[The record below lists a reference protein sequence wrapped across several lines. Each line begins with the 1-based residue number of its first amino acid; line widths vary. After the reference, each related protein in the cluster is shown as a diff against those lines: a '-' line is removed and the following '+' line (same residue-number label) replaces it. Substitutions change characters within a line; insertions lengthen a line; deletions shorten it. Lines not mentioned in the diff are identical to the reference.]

1 MQTLIYG
8 AYVLVW
14 PALTLGVLALICR
27 AVWRDMRAANK
38 DDRDLV

>member
-8 AYVLVW
+8 SYVLIW

-27 AVWRDMRAANK
+27 AVWRDMRAANEAE
-38 DDRDLV
+38 RDLV

>member
-8 AYVLVW
+8 SYVLIW

-27 AVWRDMRAANK
+27 AVWRDMRAANN